1 MKLNTISNNPKYADE
16 IEQCV
21 VSFFD
26 FYQQRN
32 NLFEE
37 FQPLRQEIQE
47 ENFFE
52 KDLVMIQD
60 MQQAYDE
67 TTADRRQQFLKDM
80 KDDMKLENTRES
92 ENVK

>member
-1 MKLNTISNNPKYADE
+1 
-16 IEQCV
+16 
-21 VSFFD
+21 
-26 FYQQRN
+26 
-32 NLFEE
+32 
-37 FQPLRQEIQE
+37 
-47 ENFFE
+47 
-52 KDLVMIQD
+52 